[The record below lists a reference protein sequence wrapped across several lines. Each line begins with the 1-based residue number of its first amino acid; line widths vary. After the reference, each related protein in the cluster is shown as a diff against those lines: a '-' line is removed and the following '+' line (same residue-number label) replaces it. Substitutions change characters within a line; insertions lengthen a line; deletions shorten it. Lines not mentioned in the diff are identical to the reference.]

1 MAMIL
6 FVGPNCLGT
15 GQALTVGRNEMHGPV
30 CKPANMFQLKK
41 IKERENSLLDL
52 IKMKIIKTFQHSFFH
67 LLECLCA
74 ASNMKSKLCHSPVL
88 LDEIQLTVVFG
99 IVITQITT

>member
-1 MAMIL
+1 MAVIL

-15 GQALTVGRNEMHGPV
+15 EQALTVGRNETRGPV

-41 IKERENSLLDL
+41 IKERENSLSDL
-52 IKMKIIKTFQHSFFH
+52 IKTNIIKTFQHSFLH
-67 LLECLCA
+67 LLECLCV
-74 ASNMKSKLCHSPVL
+74 ASNTKSKLCRSPVL

-99 IVITQITT
+99 IVITQMTM